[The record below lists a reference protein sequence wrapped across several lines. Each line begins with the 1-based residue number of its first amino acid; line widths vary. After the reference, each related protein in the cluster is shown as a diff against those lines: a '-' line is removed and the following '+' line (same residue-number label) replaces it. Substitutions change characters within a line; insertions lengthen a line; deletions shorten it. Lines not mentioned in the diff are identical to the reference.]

1 MWSGWIPMFFVF
13 STKERQK
20 ALIHCFTSQ
29 MPMTPEVKIQ
39 TQIPISRLGDL
50 SHHLQALR
58 EHIIRKL
65 SRELEPRK
73 WAPYY
78 ASRHIITRLDI
89 HQNLIFN
96 ENLKESQRFR
106 LRCHTRTPI
115 TMWICTAFLL
125 TTWFPLFP
133 SSKRSKALH
142 LKAGDCPLQ
151 ARIILLHGDIRES
164 LNQ

>member
-1 MWSGWIPMFFVF
+1 MDEFLCF
-13 STKERQK
+13 SYLVQK
-20 ALIHCFTSQ
+20 
-29 MPMTPEVKIQ
+29 
-39 TQIPISRLGDL
+39 RD
-50 SHHLQALR
+50 
-58 EHIIRKL
+58 RKL
-65 SRELEPRK
+65 SSTASLPKCPWPPRSKYKHKSQSLAWVIWAIICRRSGSTLLGSWVGSWNLGNEPYTMQ
-73 WAPYY
+73 ADTY
-78 ASRHIITRLDI
+78 IITRLDI